1 MHDDTASRFTLSASR
16 HSNYECELS
25 LNSSCERL
33 RSYCQTCTRFVVVKR
48 HRAVTRVACRLQS
61 APNGCGSTPHPASLA
76 SCGAIATPQVA
87 GVARAAAMHIASATC
102 AALRGELS
110 ERNARRSTR
119 NRNRA
124 AARSTRMHVQS
135 HLVRLRNFGT
145 CHVQRTIGVGCVML
159 SAAGSQCICCNR
171 QMGLWLRWMQHA
183 VCNRWWM
190 SLVTRGRTGRMAR
203 KKNGGRSNRCD
214 HRDRPSR
221 AVYLVARRAYLLR
234 IDICG
239 LSLPSL
245 PGCTVKK
252 YSGFHH
258 APAAH
263 QVQPSHTSLFFSM

>member
-33 RSYCQTCTRFVVVKR
+33 RSYCRTCTCFVVVKR
-48 HRAVTRVACRLQS
+48 HRAVTRIACRLQS
-61 APNGCGSTPHPASLA
+61 APNGCGNAPYPASLA
-76 SCGAIATPQVA
+76 GCGAIATMQLLASHARQRCTSQLRQAPHCGGIIRTQRA
-87 GVARAAAMHIASATC
+87 AQHAQSQPCRCAINTHARAKSPGAIAELRHLPCAACDRCGLRHAFRSGQPMHLLQRAAGIVAAMD
-102 AALRGELS
+102 
-110 ERNARRSTR
+110 
-119 NRNRA
+119 
-124 AARSTRMHVQS
+124 AARGLQFSVD
-135 HLVRLRNFGT
+135 V
-145 CHVQRTIGVGCVML
+145 IGDAWQDRADG
-159 SAAGSQCICCNR
+159 AQ
-171 QMGLWLRWMQHA
+171 
-183 VCNRWWM
+183 
-190 SLVTRGRTGRMAR
+190 
-203 KKNGGRSNRCD
+203 KNGGRSNRYD

-221 AVYLVARRAYLLR
+221 AAYLVARRAYLLR